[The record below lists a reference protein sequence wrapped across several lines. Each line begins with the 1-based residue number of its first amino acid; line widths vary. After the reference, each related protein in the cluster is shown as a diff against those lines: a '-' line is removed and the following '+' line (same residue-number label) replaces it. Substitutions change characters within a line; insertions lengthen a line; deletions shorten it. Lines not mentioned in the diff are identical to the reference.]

1 MPVLASLAAFID
13 AAGTIADRPA
23 LDAALDALGSLID
36 CPAWLL
42 TVPDA
47 AGLERSIGMP
57 DEPWLM
63 ALAPAVRRVAHL
75 ACRSARRG
83 FAWRDLPR
91 SARPSRRDRLL
102 LYQAHRR
109 GLRSAITIPLCG
121 RGARRG
127 YATFATQQVR
137 DFAPGERAALALL
150 LPALE
155 EAAWRLIGPSAQG
168 QVKLTPRQRECLIWA
183 ARGKTDWEIA
193 RILGVGE
200 HAIDRHLRQARDRYG
215 VDKRSTL
222 IVRAL
227 FDGTVSFEEALGL
240 A

>member
-23 LDAALDALGSLID
+23 LEVALDALGSLID

-47 AGLERSIGMP
+47 TGVECSIGMP
-57 DEPWLM
+57 DEPWLL
-63 ALAPAVRRVAHL
+63 ALAPAVVRVANA
-75 ACRSARRG
+75 ACRSARGG
-83 FAWRDLPR
+83 FVWRDLPR
-91 SARPSRRDRLL
+91 LARPSRRDRLL
-102 LYQAHRR
+102 LYQAHRHD
-109 GLRSAITIPLCG
+109 LRSAITIPLCG
-121 RGARRG
+121 PGSRRG
-127 YATFATQQVR
+127 YATLATPRVR
-137 DFAPGERAALALL
+137 DFAPGERAVLALL

-155 EAAWRLIGPSAQG
+155 EAVWRLVGTSAQDR
-168 QVKLTPRQRECLIWA
+168 VKLTPRQRECLIWA

-200 HAIDRHLRQARDRYG
+200 HAIDRHLRQARERYG